1 MTAQH
6 ASFGPVGVVGLGSVG
21 QSLVELLSG
30 AGIDVLGVDCDPG
43 AVARARGRAPGSVL
57 LGNDFSALSA
67 AEVVIEAVPEHY
79 ESKALVLR
87 TIAETCQPG
96 TVLVSTTASLSL
108 ASLAV
113 ASGQPGQVVGL
124 AFLAPPAERTG
135 VELVVTA
142 MSSADAAAKA
152 KELLELLP
160 IAQKDLGAARGHAW
174 DLVLAYLNRSVALYE
189 VGYATREDI
198 DTAMRLGCGL
208 PTGPLALLDRIG
220 LDVAQ
225 RALTDL
231 HERTGIATH
240 APTGL
245 LNRMVEGGLLGRK
258 AGQGFYTYSPAGE
271 IDSEPERSDR
281 GGAARA
287 REINRVGVVGSGT
300 MARGIAQVITQAGL
314 ETVLVARDE
323 HKADAAVRAVDESL
337 VRAVRRGRVT
347 PDQRRAALSLL
358 IPSASRAA
366 VADCDLVI
374 EATAEEIEI
383 KAEVF
388 AELDGICKKGAILA
402 TTTSSLS
409 VTACAE
415 ATKRRGDVVGMH
427 FFNPAPAMKLVEVS
441 RTEFTDDDV
450 LTSVHALASRLRK
463 TTVDCSDRAGF
474 IVNYLL
480 FPYLND
486 AIRLVESGAATVPG
500 LDAAIESGFGYPMGP
515 FTLLDTIGLD
525 ISEAIQWRLHEINY
539 DPDVKPATLLTR
551 LVELGRLGRKTGAG
565 FWGA

>member
-1 MTAQH
+1 MTAQISTV
-6 ASFGPVGVVGLGSVG
+6 AVVGLGSVG
-21 QSLVELLSG
+21 QALVELLSG
-30 AGIDVLGVDCDPG
+30 AGLTVAGLDCDPG
-43 AVARARGRAPGSVL
+43 AVTRARGRAPGSVL
-57 LGNDFSALSA
+57 PGNDYAALRTA
-67 AEVVIEAVPEHY
+67 DVIIEAVPEHY
-79 ESKALVLR
+79 EIKAAVLR
-87 TIAETCQPG
+87 AVAEVCPSD

-113 ASGQPGQVVGL
+113 ASGRPGQVVGL
-124 AFLAPPAERTG
+124 GFLAPPAERIG
-135 VELVVTA
+135 VELVTTA
-142 MSSADAAAKA
+142 MSTAETTAKA
-152 KELLELLP
+152 KALLGLLP
-160 IAQKDLGAARGHAW
+160 IAQKDLGAARGLAW

-189 VGYATREDI
+189 AGYATREDI

-225 RALTDL
+225 KALADL
-231 HERTGIATH
+231 HARTDIATH

-245 LNRMVEGGLLGRK
+245 LNRMVDGGLLGRK
-258 AGQGFYTYSPAGE
+258 VGQGFYTYSASGG
-271 IDSEPERSDR
+271 IDSEPERCDR
-281 GGAARA
+281 GGTVPARTV
-287 REINRVGVVGSGT
+287 NRIGVIGSGT
-300 MARGIAQVITQAGL
+300 MARGIAQVTTQAGL

-323 HKADAAVRAVDESL
+323 HKADAAARAIDDSL

-347 PDQRRAALSLL
+347 PDQRRDALALL
-358 IPSASRAA
+358 IPSASRIA
-366 VADCDLVI
+366 VAECDLVI
-374 EATAEEIEI
+374 EATAEEIDV
-383 KAEVF
+383 KTEVF
-388 AELDGICKKGAILA
+388 AELDEICKPGAILA

-415 ATKRRGDVVGMH
+415 ATSRRADVIGMH
-427 FFNPAPAMKLVEVS
+427 FFNPAPAMRLVEVS
-441 RTEFTDDDV
+441 RTEFTGDDV
-450 LTSVHALASRLRK
+450 LTSVHALASRLGK

-539 DPDVKPATLLTR
+539 DPDVKPATLLTS